1 MRKSYINNVH
11 YITGDIMY
19 LEGIKIIINTHLNID
34 KTFFNI
40 GTGHFFIIL
49 DFNHRPHHQ
58 CLNAHHCHLHSARV
72 RVLHC

>member
-11 YITGDIMY
+11 SITDDIMY

-40 GTGHFFIIL
+40 GTGHFFYNL
-49 DFNHRPHHQ
+49 RF
-58 CLNAHHCHLHSARV
+58 
-72 RVLHC
+72 